1 MNSTVWVETLVA
13 QLRRREFEEVA
24 RLTCY
29 FPQTGENRL
38 LRLVALLGSDE
49 FGAADELLSSSE
61 GTLGGIYASIHQWLD
76 AAGLETDRLSRL
88 HWENVS
94 LLGLEGAVTRAKD
107 SIPQLISC
115 LEVALRSERES
126 RARTAFCDA
135 LLERILA
142 RLPLNDVETLLR
154 LAQVLTG
161 TPSYRKQL
169 VRLLAKAV
177 DTDPARLPDS
187 VALIVTWSRRVS
199 DKRLLNWAHEMLQSR
214 EYSAEALARSVLLLL
229 DAGDDRPER
238 HLERLSSPLSMPLV
252 VELTKS
258 LLRKQ
263 DSDLRLI
270 KKLFE
275 AAELRPG
282 DFALIDQ
289 LAGIDPTGQIAFLVR
304 HGRVLYQ
311 LGILTVAPETM
322 GLQIIRS
329 LGPRHAD
336 NVARHLIKHCKE
348 VDTALFQIFTITILQ
363 TYKAL
368 ELSTL
373 TLLADA
379 ASESPRIFAEPLRS
393 MVQQATVSLI
403 EARKFDNSNA
413 MGKPDD
419 SHILDERSRLL
430 SYEEGEG
437 DAAVPRSGM
446 GRRRPG
452 KTHAPPLVLEK
463 IESSNRIERH
473 TSVDLPCEC
482 LLNKAVELTVRL
494 TRSAHQSSRAIQQIS
509 LVTSTETD
517 EDVEVDVIVTAP
529 GFAIRPWRRV
539 LRVPIHS
546 DSESVSFTMIPQET
560 GRQAVEVEFLQDA
573 SRVGYLIVDTVV
585 RARRGEAARGRLAL
599 LEDPVLGLTNPTER
613 SPNQRLF
620 HVTWEARGGRLS
632 YLLQSAHTT
641 EESELPGGDEVKAR
655 AEDWLRELN
664 AFLAE
669 VVTRARPS
677 ADEWE
682 SMLLNLRAIGAQLY
696 QDLVPTSITDRV
708 ATWVPGTSLVI
719 STNEQWIPWEL
730 MYDGDD
736 FWGKKF
742 LLTRLPRLSGDV
754 QDVMMS
760 PSRPTPESGRL
771 VRRIVNV
778 VGGGVATETQRACH
792 LFSGLSEEVKTEVL
806 LEKPLEVLRKTLP
819 GADAVHFTCHGLTDP
834 HLLQIAKDRSRSQNL
849 APQSVPFLP
858 LEPGCLVF
866 ANACASS
873 VPAVT
878 FGRFTNF
885 GWEFYRRG
893 AEVFIGTLG
902 PIPTSYAIQFAETFY
917 QHLLREEGSA
927 GCSVGEA
934 LAAARRDAE
943 NRSNLFWLLYCIY
956 GNPDARL
963 LRRGSVS
970 TESKEEA

>member
-1 MNSTVWVETLVA
+1 M
-13 QLRRREFEEVA
+13 
-24 RLTCY
+24 
-29 FPQTGENRL
+29 
-38 LRLVALLGSDE
+38 
-49 FGAADELLSSSE
+49 
-61 GTLGGIYASIHQWLD
+61 
-76 AAGLETDRLSRL
+76 
-88 HWENVS
+88 
-94 LLGLEGAVTRAKD
+94 
-107 SIPQLISC
+107 
-115 LEVALRSERES
+115 
-126 RARTAFCDA
+126 
-135 LLERILA
+135 
-142 RLPLNDVETLLR
+142 
-154 LAQVLTG
+154 
-161 TPSYRKQL
+161 
-169 VRLLAKAV
+169 
-177 DTDPARLPDS
+177 
-187 VALIVTWSRRVS
+187 
-199 DKRLLNWAHEMLQSR
+199 
-214 EYSAEALARSVLLLL
+214 
-229 DAGDDRPER
+229 
-238 HLERLSSPLSMPLV
+238 
-252 VELTKS
+252 
-258 LLRKQ
+258 
-263 DSDLRLI
+263 
-270 KKLFE
+270 
-275 AAELRPG
+275 
-282 DFALIDQ
+282 
-289 LAGIDPTGQIAFLVR
+289 
-304 HGRVLYQ
+304 
-311 LGILTVAPETM
+311 
-322 GLQIIRS
+322 
-329 LGPRHAD
+329 
-336 NVARHLIKHCKE
+336 
-348 VDTALFQIFTITILQ
+348 
-363 TYKAL
+363 
-368 ELSTL
+368 
-373 TLLADA
+373 
-379 ASESPRIFAEPLRS
+379 
-393 MVQQATVSLI
+393 
-403 EARKFDNSNA
+403 
-413 MGKPDD
+413 
-419 SHILDERSRLL
+419 
-430 SYEEGEG
+430 
-437 DAAVPRSGM
+437 
-446 GRRRPG
+446 
-452 KTHAPPLVLEK
+452 
-463 IESSNRIERH
+463 
-473 TSVDLPCEC
+473 
-482 LLNKAVELTVRL
+482 
-494 TRSAHQSSRAIQQIS
+494 
-509 LVTSTETD
+509 
-517 EDVEVDVIVTAP
+517 
-529 GFAIRPWRRV
+529 
-539 LRVPIHS
+539 
-546 DSESVSFTMIPQET
+546 
-560 GRQAVEVEFLQDA
+560 
-573 SRVGYLIVDTVV
+573 
-585 RARRGEAARGRLAL
+585 
-599 LEDPVLGLTNPTER
+599 
-613 SPNQRLF
+613 
-620 HVTWEARGGRLS
+620 
-632 YLLQSAHTT
+632 
-641 EESELPGGDEVKAR
+641 KAR

-819 GADAVHFTCHGLTDP
+819 GADAVHFTCHGLTEP